1 MAYQGT
7 QAPENRDTPAGQ
19 GQRATRLVWAL
30 TAVALGVGLAGGVV
44 VHLSLEDVRNS
55 TQSLHA
61 FEQRADASL
70 RELQRCVD
78 QAREEFEERLEG
90 TPPAGSPQSV
100 TELKALAPRLQVLFP
115 RGAGAARP
123 DPGLPVL
130 AGL

>member
-30 TAVALGVGLAGGVV
+30 TAVALGVGLAAGVV

-70 RELQRCVD
+70 RELQRCVED
-78 QAREEFEERLEG
+78 PASEEELQRSRENLKGRVVLALESTGARMSRLEIG
-90 TPPAGSPQSV
+90 RAHV
-100 TELKALAPRLQVLFP
+100 
-115 RGAGAARP
+115 
-123 DPGLPVL
+123 
-130 AGL
+130 